1 MTTTQLYTVP
11 LPEATTPQERESL
24 ATELAEQGI
33 LNGDSIVDALSTD
46 SADLSLTGQYAYGTY
61 YSELLATELEELAN
75 SQLSGVPL
83 FGGAAARAGFY
94 EIASANVEP
103 VHAGGR
109 DVWEWDLSLTK
120 KGTRKTHLR
129 AVTVAPSEPTT
140 PFGAG
145 DASTTVAL
153 PASAT
158 LVGALDSR
166 SAPTERVALSPTET
180 VSGAYDDL
188 DIYDIGAIS
197 IEDPVIVYDAP
208 KDAQPPIDVHAYDS
222 RGREAKYITAD
233 NGRVRAWQSV
243 FDTAHEFAPSAAAVL
258 ENGLLRVRLDEPDA
272 DDQTASLAA
281 ERWDT
286 ATDSWAT
293 VGLPSYDQEVA
304 TDWVPVDVDLTRIGQ
319 ASVHALVEFEAVAG
333 DAAGDVFRLDL
344 RLFRGWSGVLVTIPP
359 SEQPP
364 VPPAL
369 YDLVEP
375 LTSTRVVDPGVEQT
389 LIARSEVR

>member
-1 MTTTQLYTVP
+1 MTTTIYTVL

-61 YSELLATELEELAN
+61 YSELLAGELEELAN

-83 FGGAAARAGFY
+83 FDGAAARAGYY
-94 EIASANVEP
+94 EIASADVEP

-109 DVWEWDLSLTK
+109 DIWEWGLSLTK
-120 KGTRKTHLR
+120 KGTRKTHFR
-129 AVTVAPSEPTT
+129 AVTPAPSEPTA

-145 DASTTVAL
+145 DARTTAAL

-158 LVGALDSR
+158 LVRALDSR

-180 VSGAYDDL
+180 VSGAYGDL
-188 DIYDIGAIS
+188 DIYDVGAIS

-208 KDAQPPIDVHAYDS
+208 KDAQPPVDVHAYDS
-222 RGREAKYITAD
+222 RGRESKYITAD

-243 FDTAHEFAPSAAAVL
+243 FDTAHEFAPSAECVL

-272 DDQTASLAA
+272 GDQTASLTA

-286 ATDSWAT
+286 ATDSWTT
-293 VGLPSYDQEVA
+293 VDLPSYSDGLA

-319 ASVHALVEFEAVAG
+319 ASIHALVEFEAVAG
-333 DAAGDVFRLDL
+333 DAAGDIFRLDL
-344 RLFRGWSGVLVTIPP
+344 RLFRGWSDVLVTIPP
-359 SEQPP
+359 SESGP

-369 YDLVEP
+369 YDRLEP
-375 LTSTRVVDPGVEQT
+375 IASGRVVDPGVEQT
-389 LIARSEVR
+389 LVERQEVR

>member
-1 MTTTQLYTVP
+1 MTTTIYTVP

-33 LNGDSIVDALSTD
+33 LDGESIVDALSTD

-83 FGGAAARAGFY
+83 FDGAAARAGFY

-109 DVWEWDLSLTK
+109 DIWEWGLSLTK

-129 AVTVAPSEPTT
+129 AVTPVPSEPTA

-145 DASTTVAL
+145 DASTTVAI
-153 PASAT
+153 PSSAS
-158 LVGALDSR
+158 LVRALDSR
-166 SAPTERVALSPTET
+166 SAPTERVALSASTT
-180 VSGAYDDL
+180 VSGAYGDL
-188 DIYDIGAIS
+188 DIYDVDAIA
-197 IEDPVIVYDAP
+197 IDDPVIVYDAP
-208 KDAQPPIDVHAYDS
+208 KDAQPPVDVHAYDS
-222 RGREAKYITAD
+222 RGRESKYITAD
-233 NGRVRAWQSV
+233 TGRVRAWQSV
-243 FDTAHEFAPSAAAVL
+243 FDTAHEFDASAAAVL
-258 ENGLLRVRLDEPDA
+258 ENGLLRVRLNEPDA
-272 DDQTASLAA
+272 GDQTASLSA

-286 ATDSWAT
+286 NTDSWT
-293 VGLPSYDQEVA
+293 SVTLPSYSDGELA

-333 DAAGDVFRLDL
+333 TNAGDIFRLDL
-344 RLFRGWSGVLVTIPP
+344 RLFRGWDNVLVTIPS
-359 SEQPP
+359 SESGP

-369 YDLVEP
+369 YDRLEP
-375 LTSTRVVDPGVEQT
+375 IASTRVIDPGVEQT
-389 LIARSEVR
+389 LVERQEVR